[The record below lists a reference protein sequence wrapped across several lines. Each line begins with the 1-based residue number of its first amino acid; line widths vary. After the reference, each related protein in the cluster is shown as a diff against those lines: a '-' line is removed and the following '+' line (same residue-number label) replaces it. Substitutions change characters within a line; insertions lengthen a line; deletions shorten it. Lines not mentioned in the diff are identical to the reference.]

1 MVDVYIKYQYFT
13 EDLGDILHEYTNI
26 QDIYIVDD
34 NDRRNQILQ
43 GKVIALISPHN
54 QKAYLK
60 IEQNTIFFGL
70 KYIFFQK
77 YQKFACVY

>member
-1 MVDVYIKYQYFT
+1 MVDVYIKYHYFT

-54 QKAYLK
+54 
-60 IEQNTIFFGL
+60 
-70 KYIFFQK
+70 
-77 YQKFACVY
+77 